1 MHGISLGM
9 DGKAV
14 HYEPRDLTIN
24 ILLSAVSQKAQAGL
38 PILQRNIIIHLI
50 CIFFPWEKMLME
62 GEFLP
67 CALEQSGNP
76 VGLVI
81 DGMISALSGNYGNA
95 QLPCAEPVCQERN

>member
-1 MHGISLGM
+1 
-9 DGKAV
+9 
-14 HYEPRDLTIN
+14 
-24 ILLSAVSQKAQAGL
+24 
-38 PILQRNIIIHLI
+38 
-50 CIFFPWEKMLME
+50 MLME

-81 DGMISALSGNYGNA
+81 YGMISALSGNYGNA